1 MASRVDGNRCQSL
14 AWTASTTGA
23 ALTLSTTSGVTPAA
37 LPISADVQVLP
48 LGAHML
54 GSVTVTG
61 ANGAG
66 VATRQVRVAIV
77 ETLYHSYL
85 PVIRC

>member
-1 MASRVDGNRCQSL
+1 
-14 AWTASTTGA
+14 
-23 ALTLSTTSGVTPAA
+23 
-37 LPISADVQVLP
+37 
-48 LGAHML
+48 ML

-85 PVIRC
+85 PVIRR